1 MELFF
6 ILWIFSPGML
16 TVDPKGR
23 LTMDDLLSNDW
34 IKGSDDTVFSTTP
47 LVTPDR
53 LSLNRGSV
61 TAIQNLISA
70 TMVAFHKAHR
80 DGFRLQDVTNAPLA
94 RRRRMKNSGS
104 TDSSRSATPVG
115 SRNQSPCRMSPA
127 KGILAPSPLVTE
139 KKTPEAVVSTK
150 VPPQPSLTD
159 CYVPRLLLGGSEDA
173 RDVGGPS
180 SSSSLSLQKRHL
192 GGDIPKV
199 LKMQDL
205 VGYCLAQDSSFG
217 LGKNQDVSPTSTR
230 SHNGSS
236 ASEKSSRGSTPHTSR
251 SGSPYE
257 PSLPRNASSY
267 SLGFT
272 PQGGTVTGGSSA
284 DTLDYFNF
292 SQSIESDAGGEAA
305 ATEQPTDGVGGDNVQ
320 GQKRKL
326 DLYIGETQVMD
337 TACPSSTFNDSVA
350 IKKSRSDAKLAE

>member
-1 MELFF
+1 
-6 ILWIFSPGML
+6 ML

-23 LTMDDLLSNDW
+23 LTMDDLLSNEW

-115 SRNQSPCRMSPA
+115 SRNQSPCRLSPA
-127 KGILAPSPLVTE
+127 KGILAPSPLVIET
-139 KKTPEAVVSTK
+139 KTPEAIVATNIL
-150 VPPQPSLTD
+150 PQPSLTD
-159 CYVPRLLLGGSEDA
+159 GNVPRLLHGGSEDVHA
-173 RDVGGPS
+173 AGS
-180 SSSSLSLQKRHL
+180 SSSFSLQKKHL
-192 GGDIPKV
+192 GDIPKT

-205 VGYCLAQDSSFG
+205 VSYCLAQDSSLG
-217 LGKNQDVSPTSTR
+217 LVGKNQEVSPTSVR
-230 SHNGSS
+230 SQNGSS
-236 ASEKSSRGSTPHTSR
+236 ASEKSSRGSSPHTSR

-272 PQGGTVTGGSSA
+272 PQCGTVAGSSST
-284 DTLDYFNF
+284 DTLEYFNF
-292 SQSIESDAGGEAA
+292 SQSIESDVGGEVAA
-305 ATEQPTDGVGGDNVQ
+305 AQQTTESPSNHAQ

-326 DLYIGETQVMD
+326 DLYIGESREMD
-337 TACPSSTFNDSVA
+337 AGCSSLNESMAV
-350 IKKSRSDAKLAE
+350 KKSRSDAKLSE

>member
-1 MELFF
+1 
-6 ILWIFSPGML
+6 ML

-23 LTMDDLLSNDW
+23 LTMEDLLSNEW

-61 TAIQNLISA
+61 SAIQNLISA

-115 SRNQSPCRMSPA
+115 SRNQSPCRTSPA
-127 KGILAPSPLVTE
+127 KGILAPSPLVNET
-139 KKTPEAVVSTK
+139 KTPEAIVST
-150 VPPQPSLTD
+150 VVLPQPSLTD
-159 CYVPRLLLGGSEDA
+159 STAPRFLIGDSEDVHVA
-173 RDVGGPS
+173 GS
-180 SSSSLSLQKRHL
+180 SSSSTLQKKKHR
-192 GGDIPKV
+192 GDIPKT

-205 VGYCLAQDSSFG
+205 VGYCLAQESSLG
-217 LGKNQDVSPTSTR
+217 LVGKNPEVSPTSTR
-230 SHNGSS
+230 SQNGSS
-236 ASEKSSRGSTPHTSR
+236 ASEKSSRGSSPHTSR

-272 PQGGTVTGGSSA
+272 PQCGSVAGTSST
-284 DTLDYFNF
+284 DTLEYFNF
-292 SQSIESDAGGEAA
+292 SQSIENDEGGEVVTA
-305 ATEQPTDGVGGDNVQ
+305 QPTTEGLSNYVQ

-326 DLYIGETQVMD
+326 DLYIGETQEMD
-337 TACPSSTFNDSVA
+337 TSCPSVAFNKGVA
-350 IKKSRSDAKLAE
+350 LKKSRSDAKLSK